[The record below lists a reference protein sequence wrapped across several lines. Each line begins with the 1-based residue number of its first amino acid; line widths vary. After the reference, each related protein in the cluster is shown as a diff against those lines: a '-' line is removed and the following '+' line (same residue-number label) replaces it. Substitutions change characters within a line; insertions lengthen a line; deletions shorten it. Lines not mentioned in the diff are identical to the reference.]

1 MDNLDQLVASAT
13 SDFAAATEPAKLED
27 AKARYLGKEGS
38 LTALLK
44 GLGKLPAEERKSA
57 GAGSTSPRSASSR
70 RSWRGAML

>member
-13 SDFAAATEPAKLED
+13 ADFAAATEPAKLED

-44 GLGKLPAEERKSA
+44 GLGKLPPDERKTA
-57 GAGSTSPRSASSR
+57 GAAINVAKEGIESALATR
-70 RSWRGAML
+70 R